1 MFLLGILLV
10 GATAA
15 FVALAIVENFSGGGP
30 GSSVTMLGHTIATL
44 NALETFLAGIAL
56 ALVFCLGLAMMTG
69 SVRMHRRRRARYQAR
84 GAMAARDAGGE
95 PTAGEPAA
103 AAGKPRH
110 RRGLHIFGH

>member
-44 NALETFLAGIAL
+44 NALETFLAGMAL

-69 SVRMHRRRRARYQAR
+69 SVRIHRRRRARYTAR
-84 GAMAARDAGGE
+84 GAMAAREGE
-95 PTAGEPAA
+95 PIAGEPAA
-103 AAGKPRH
+103 ARGKPRH